1 MPVLADDRLDGGALV
16 RHEKNGVPVVLQARM
31 NAGKV
36 SLGQFD
42 QLVFVL
48 ADEGFAARARQMC
61 LHVAAFPF
69 AAAFICFLY
78 ERTCPNELASAM
90 SATDT

>member
-1 MPVLADDRLDGGALV
+1 MVPSGSV
-16 RHEKNGVPVVLQARM
+16 RHEQNGVPVVLQAGM

-36 SLGQFD
+36 SLGQLD

-48 ADEGFAARARQMC
+48 ADEGFAARTRQMC

-69 AAAFICFLY
+69 AAAFIFFLY
-78 ERTCPNELASAM
+78 ERTCPNELASTM
-90 SATDT
+90 SATDI